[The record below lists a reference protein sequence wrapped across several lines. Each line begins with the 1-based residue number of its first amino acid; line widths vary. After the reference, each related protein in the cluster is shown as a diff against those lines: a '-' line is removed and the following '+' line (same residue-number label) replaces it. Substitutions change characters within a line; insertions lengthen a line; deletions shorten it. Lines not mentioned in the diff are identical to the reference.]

1 MKILST
7 SLTDKK
13 DVINAENAVG
23 TMKDYIGKDLTMTGF
38 VIYEDEKDGMAQVV
52 TSVKTEDGFIGS
64 TSANVRSTVEMIAS
78 EYTDEEIASGIPFY
92 IRSSESKN
100 GRMFLTLELV

>member
-38 VIYEDEKDGMAQVV
+38 VIYEDEKDGMAHVV